1 MKITRTFTIEK
12 EILIDF
18 DKISKQ
24 LSLNKSLFVENC
36 IKDLI
41 NKNNKKTDINNDID
55 KRS

>member
-24 LSLNKSLFVENC
+24 MSLNKSLFIENC

-41 NKNNKKTDINNDID
+41 NKNKKITGNNDID